1 MRIGIDASS
10 AVLEHK
16 TGVAKYIIRLIEHL
30 EDLDSENE
38 YVVLY
43 HLPRIFYRP
52 GRWEKRRYFY
62 RPKKET
68 TKVQVFQEPLCIGR
82 GIDLFHGADGHV
94 PRFHRPKLVA
104 TIHDVYPLISHEIS
118 TGKYRQKKKRH
129 YSRVARRADKIICVS
144 ESTRRDFVRFF
155 PEAEPKISVI
165 YEGVDEPFY
174 PRSAAEV
181 DRVKKKYGLHSDYI
195 LYIGWITK
203 RKNVLRM
210 FEAFRHAQGQLDE
223 DLQFLAAGRLS
234 YGWEEIEKYLQDNRL
249 QNRILLPGYIP
260 DEDLPAL
267 YTGARLFLFTTLHEG
282 FGLPILEALSCGTP
296 VLTSNVSAMNEVVSE
311 LTCRVCPTSSEE
323 IAEKIIEI
331 LQKDATNESKPKR
344 NLLAGSD
351 YSWET
356 MAKRILDVYRSI

>member
-10 AVLEHK
+10 AVVEHK
-16 TGVAKYIIRLIEHL
+16 TGVAKYIFRMIEHL

-52 GRWEKRRYFY
+52 GRWEKRKYFY

-68 TKVQVFQEPLCIGR
+68 TKVQVFQEPLYIGG

-104 TIHDVYPLISHEIS
+104 TIHDVYPLISHDIS
-118 TGKYRQKKKRH
+118 TEKYRQKKKRH
-129 YSRVARRADKIICVS
+129 YGRVARRADKIICVS
-144 ESTRRDFVRFF
+144 ESTRRDFVHFF
-155 PEAEPKISVI
+155 PEAESKLSVI
-165 YEGVDEPFY
+165 YEGVDEQFY
-174 PRSAAEV
+174 PRSAEEV

-195 LYIGWITK
+195 LYVGWITK

-234 YGWEEIEKYLQDNRL
+234 FGQEEILRYLDESGL
-249 QNRILLPGYIP
+249 QKRILLPGYVP
-260 DEDLPAL
+260 DDDLPAL

-282 FGLPILEALSCGTP
+282 FGLPIIEALSCGTP
-296 VLTSNVSAMNEVVSE
+296 VLTSNVSAMNEVASE
-311 LTCRVCPTSSEE
+311 FTCRVCPTSPEE
-323 IAEKIIEI
+323 IAEKMIEI
-331 LQKDATNESKPKR
+331 LKQDDTEEPKPKT

-351 YSWET
+351 YSWKK
-356 MAKRILDVYRSI
+356 MAKQILDVYRSI